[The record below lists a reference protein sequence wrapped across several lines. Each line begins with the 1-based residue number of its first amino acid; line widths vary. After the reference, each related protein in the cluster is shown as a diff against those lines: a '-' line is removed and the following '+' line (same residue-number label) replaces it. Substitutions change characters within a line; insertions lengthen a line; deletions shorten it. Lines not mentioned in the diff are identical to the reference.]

1 MPDGAWLLA
10 FQVQRERLAAALH
23 FRRQGADVTNGQ
35 DEFPQIGEDR
45 RLDSLDER
53 LERLEQ
59 NEATRTGAGRRQG
72 QDQSERLGNR
82 VLADLI
88 GGIAGGA
95 LIGWV
100 IDLALK
106 TAPWG
111 LIIMLFAGIAVAF
124 RNVIRTANK
133 ISRDAQARAANDE
146 GRG

>member
-1 MPDGAWLLA
+1 M
-10 FQVQRERLAAALH
+10 
-23 FRRQGADVTNGQ
+23 TNGQ

-45 RLDSLDER
+45 RLNSLDER

-59 NEATRTGAGRRQG
+59 NEATRNRAGRRQG

-100 IDLALK
+100 IDLVLK

-146 GRG
+146 SRG